1 MAKKEKYYNMDKKYF
16 LGLDVGSTTVKGVF
30 QEEEDGELKTHWQR
44 YERHET
50 RQAEKLWE
58 YLVDLEIKFPDLF
71 YTGSDKIAISIT
83 GSGGSGLVEPVGAQY
98 FQEVLCVSNAVQTQ
112 YPNVSSV
119 IELGGQDAKIIILK
133 RDEKT
138 DRTKKIMTMNDK
150 CAGGTGAVIDKIA
163 GKLNL
168 TPDQLKEIHY
178 DPEKVHPVAG
188 KCGVFA
194 ETDINSLQKSGVPP
208 NELMISLFDAIVQQN
223 LSVLTRGNTM
233 APEVML
239 LGGPNTFLPGMQE
252 AWRHNLSL
260 LWKEKKMD
268 VASRSIE
275 ELIYAPDMGEYFA
288 AMGSILVRREYDID
302 KVNSTYTGSEHFKAF
317 IDKRRL
323 SIEGPSNLP
332 DRTSEYY
339 DFKNKFVPPEWEA
352 PIFYKG
358 ENVIAYLGLDGGSTS
373 TKGILLDPEGELI
386 GAEYLLSKG
395 NPIDDV
401 IEIIKSLRSS
411 IESSGATLEILGVGT
426 TGYAKDLI
434 KEIVGGDVAVVET
447 VAHTLAAKHYYND
460 IDVIVDVGGQDIK
473 LIHIKNGK
481 VKDFKLNTQCS
492 AGNGYFLQNTAEGFG
507 YKVEDYAQIA
517 FSAKR
522 NPRFGY
528 GCAVFLQTDIVDF
541 QRQGWEAPEIMAG
554 LAEVLPRNIWQYVAQ
569 IPNPSILGKRF
580 VLQGGTQKN
589 IAAAKSQVDYLHDK
603 FEGTG
608 ITPEVIIHRH
618 TSVCGAIGAALEA
631 ARVTKVT
638 NKGNTA
644 FLGLDETETIEY
656 KTTYNESTR
665 CNFCKNKC
673 IRTFIDINTE
683 HETQPRRFIVAPC
696 EKGEVEEKNDLREIR
711 LKSEKIKKENLNLSE
726 VAARVVWEDQTL
738 AATRMQKVF
747 SYKKKL
753 EAEKTNK
760 NRAKTNRNQIKI
772 AIPRTLDL
780 YGLQPFFT
788 AYFQFLGIPFENI
801 IFSDLSTEKLYK
813 DGSRNGIVD
822 PCFPAKLSMAHIY
835 NLLKK
840 WEQTHYN
847 YLFFPMISAYDSG
860 IVNAIDHR
868 ACPTA
873 NGGPEM
879 AYSAYTKEK
888 DVFAE
893 KNIEFLKPVLFL
905 DSPGI
910 AEKGLFNT
918 FGERFNMNI
927 RENHF
932 AVKAGFHALKKYK
945 SSMERKGLQIIRQV
959 EREKRVAIVMLGRV
973 YHNDEGLNHSI
984 LEQFQ
989 SRGYPILTTNS
1000 LPTDPEFLKELFS
1013 YPGDEQYHPMDI
1025 TDVWKNSYSAASSQ
1039 KIWAAK
1045 FTARHPNLIPLEL
1058 SSFKCGHDSTLYSAI
1073 EKIVETQNTPHFSFK
1088 DIDENNPTGSIKIR
1102 VETIDYFLKEYTEKL
1117 RRKKEETVNTQPV
1130 LTVS

>member
-1 MAKKEKYYNMDKKYF
+1 MDKKYF

-30 QEEEDGELKTHWQR
+30 QEEQNGTLLTHWQR

-58 YLVDLEIKFPDLF
+58 YFVDLETRFPHLF
-71 YTGSDKIAISIT
+71 FAGSDLVSISIT
-83 GSGGSGLVEPVGAQY
+83 GSGGSGLVEPIGAQY

-119 IELGGQDAKIIILK
+119 IELGGQDAKIIIFK

-163 GKLNL
+163 GKLKFEAGE
-168 TPDQLKEIHY
+168 LKNIHY
-178 DPEKVHPVAG
+178 NPEKVHPVAG

-194 ETDINSLQKSGVPP
+194 ETDINSLQKSGVPAP
-208 NELMISLFDAIVQQN
+208 DLMTSLFDAIVQQN

-233 APEVML
+233 APEVLL

-252 AWRHNLSL
+252 AWRFNLSL
-260 LWKEKKMD
+260 LWKEKKID
-268 VASRSIE
+268 IGNRSLD
-275 ELIYAPDMGEYFA
+275 ELVYAPEMGEYFA
-288 AMGSILVRREYDID
+288 AMGAILVRREYDID
-302 KVNSTYTGSEHFKAF
+302 KANSTYTGSQYIKDF
-317 IDKRRL
+317 IDRRRL
-323 SIEGPSNLP
+323 SIEGPSKSP
-332 DRTSEYY
+332 DRSEEYY
-339 DFKNKFVPPEWEA
+339 EFKKSFVPLEWKAPVFAEA
-352 PIFYKG
+352 EKV
-358 ENVIAYLGLDGGSTS
+358 EAYLGLDGGSTS
-373 TKGILLDPEGELI
+373 TKGILLDKRGELI
-386 GAEYLLSKG
+386 AAEYLLSNG
-395 NPIDDV
+395 NPIDD
-401 IEIIKSLRSS
+401 IIQIIKALRNSIENSGAILEII
-411 IESSGATLEILGVGT
+411 GVGS

-434 KEIVGGDVAVVET
+434 KEIIRADVAVVET
-447 VAHTLAAKHYYND
+447 VAHTLAAKHYYDD

-507 YKVEDYAQIA
+507 YKVEDYAKIA
-517 FSAKR
+517 FSAKKS
-522 NPRFGY
+522 PRFGY

-589 IAAAKSQVDYLHDK
+589 IAAAKSQVDYLHEK

-608 ITPEVIIHRH
+608 ITPEVIIHQH
-618 TSVCGAIGAALEA
+618 TTVCGAIGAALEA
-631 ARVTKVT
+631 AKATKEKST
-638 NKGNTA
+638 
-644 FLGLDETETIEY
+644 FIGLDETETIEY

-683 HETQPRRFIVAPC
+683 HHDKPRRFIVATC
-696 EKGEVEEKNDLREIR
+696 EKGEVEEKSDLREIR
-711 LKSEKIKKENLNLSE
+711 QKSEQIKKDNPNLSE
-726 VAARVVWEDQTL
+726 ISAQAVWLDQGL
-738 AATRMQKVF
+738 AAARMQKVF
-747 SYKKKL
+747 GYKKKL
-753 EAEKTNK
+753 EAGKRNK
-760 NRAKTNRNQIKI
+760 NRLKTNRDQIKI
-772 AIPRTLDL
+772 AIPRTLNQF
-780 YGLQPFFT
+780 GLQPFFT
-788 AYFQFLGIPFENI
+788 AYFQFLGIPYENI
-801 IFSDLSTEKLYK
+801 IFSDFTTEKLYK
-813 DGSRNGIVD
+813 EGSRNGIVD
-822 PCFPAKLSMAHIY
+822 PCFPAKISLAHIY

-840 WEQTHYN
+840 WENNRFN
-847 YLFFPMISAYDSG
+847 YLFFPMISAYDTG
-860 IVNAIDHR
+860 MVNAIDQR

-873 NGGPEM
+873 IGGPEM

-893 KNIEFLKPVLFL
+893 KGIQFLKPVLFL
-905 DSPGI
+905 DTPGM

-918 FGERFNMNI
+918 FSSRFNVNT
-927 RENHF
+927 RENHY

-945 SSMERKGLQIIRQV
+945 RSMERRGLQIIRQV
-959 EREKRVAIVMLGRV
+959 ERENRVAIVMLGRV
-973 YHNDEGLNHSI
+973 YHNDEGVNHSI

-989 SRGYPILTTNS
+989 SRGYPILTKNS
-1000 LPTDPEFLKELFS
+1000 LPTDPEFLKEIFS
-1013 YPGDEQYHPMDI
+1013 YPGDEQIHPLDI
-1025 TDVWKNSYSAASSQ
+1025 TDVWKNSFSAASSQ
-1039 KIWAAK
+1039 KIWASK
-1045 FTARHPNLIPLEL
+1045 FAARHPNLIPLEL

-1073 EKIVETQNTPHFSFK
+1073 EKIVETQHTPHFSFK

-1102 VETIDYFLKEYTEKL
+1102 VETIDYFLQEYIEKL
-1117 RRKKEETVNTQPV
+1117 RREKDEMVNQKPV
-1130 LTVS
+1130 LSF